1 MALTDQNIQFLQGQ
15 VQKHCE
21 KGNSTI
27 IHNNKTEEYYKVINK
42 QSGTTQ
48 AIAVAP
54 VHKERYKKEG

>member
-15 VQKHCE
+15 VQSRCE
-21 KGNSTI
+21 KGDTTKIYNP
-27 IHNNKTEEYYKVINK
+27 KTGQKYKVINK

-54 VHKERYKKEG
+54 V